1 MELESDLTNATSA
14 TDGSDGTDGIRRL
27 GTRVTAVQPEVT
39 VETTGTA
46 PVEANVQVQP
56 AARGRRRRGRV
67 VAPAGPPRASSE
79 SRPTGGA

>member
-14 TDGSDGTDGIRRL
+14 TDGSDGSDGL
-27 GTRVTAVQPEVT
+27 APSVTAVQPEVT

-46 PVEANVQVQP
+46 PVVANVQVQP